1 MVVSPQRLTRWP
13 SYVRDRHAAIT
24 YTTPRDAPL
33 RRHGAD
39 KPTSGVTATK
49 GTWRRRPQR
58 RAEGRGHPN
67 GRGRDLAIRVVGLD
81 PQDPRRNYDVRHTH
95 LNGSAVTLSE
105 VHSTQWCSQPN

>member
-1 MVVSPQRLTRWP
+1 MPGRLTDHAGVFP
-13 SYVRDRHAAIT
+13 DRAALLNG
-24 YTTPRDAPL
+24 PCFAGRL